1 MEVGTLPTFTFWS
14 LCGPFPCWFDQ
25 KTVVQLSFVVWRTL
39 APLLGCFV
47 NRCAL
52 CHQSHHNLYSD
63 NCHRACLLPE
73 VSSQQQP
80 NRSQTFLFYI
90 SYIRFSPK
98 NDIVLLHFV
107 SSHETK
113 RTLTCQPLWCKDPAE
128 PISRGLHLNMHALKT
143 YALRC
148 IINKALFSF
157 CCDYSIYSS
166 SKPVLKCLTL

>member
-1 MEVGTLPTFTFWS
+1 MVLSPAGLIR
-14 LCGPFPCWFDQ
+14 
-25 KTVVQLSFVVWRTL
+25 KQLSSCPLWWCRTQE
-39 APLLGCFV
+39 PLLGCFV

-98 NDIVLLHFV
+98 NDIVLLYFV